1 MVHCLASFLCSG
13 LSSEPGHCLPF
24 FNAAPV
30 SFAEFKHLALRWY
43 KFPRWSLLIL
53 LARSC
58 RKVLTLSAISFPPK
72 LSTTERREKC
82 PQIFHHEG
90 PERFDAV
97 ALAPAGPLAHHG
109 PAQLLWAPPCPAA
122 RSSLGAAR
130 ARAAASALNPDYFKL
145 PVEMVFLASIWF
157 RNRHVT
163 GFSPKRYLGKSAGG
177 LLGKTSSL
185 LTLQVSPLPLD
196 MHSLLIW

>member
-1 MVHCLASFLCSG
+1 MLWALWART
-13 LSSEPGHCLPF
+13 L
-24 FNAAPV
+24 
-30 SFAEFKHLALRWY
+30 LALLRRCSCLSCWIQA
-43 KFPRWSLLIL
+43 FSFEMVQIPQMESLIL

-58 RKVLTLSAISFPPK
+58 RKVLTLLAVSLPPK

-90 PERFDAV
+90 PERFAAM

-122 RSSLGAAR
+122 CCSLGAAR
-130 ARAAASALNPDYFKL
+130 ARAAAPALNTDYFKL
-145 PVEMVFLASIWF
+145 PVEMVFLANIWF

-163 GFSPKRYLGKSAGG
+163 GFSPKRHLGKSAGG
-177 LLGKTSSL
+177 LPGKSSPL